1 MESFLQSSIGQL
13 ATKVSRINKRGGRM
27 RRRRDAVPLDSA
39 ACCLTASRSLT
50 NVLSARFGAD
60 LVADFAAN
68 RRACCRMCGC
78 VRVARA
84 RMRVDS
90 IVGVAL

>member
-1 MESFLQSSIGQL
+1 MESFLQSSIGEL
-13 ATKVSRINKRGGRM
+13 ATAIVKYLG
-27 RRRRDAVPLDSA
+27 DAVPLDSA

-60 LVADFAAN
+60 SVAR
-68 RRACCRMCGC
+68 RRACWRMRGC

-84 RMRVDS
+84 RMRADS
-90 IVGVAL
+90 IVIVDL